1 MKIAVIGSHGT
12 GKTTICRGLAKKFRL
27 NYIPDIV
34 AEAFRLKFPINESTP
49 PETQLW
55 ILSKQ
60 LELERNTPEHWIM
73 EKSLWDNIIYGEF
86 SIKDTS
92 VTKVI
97 KEIVEKN
104 ASYDLV
110 FYCPIEF
117 PIPDDGLRSLNKNFQ
132 EAIDSSFRQYLNRHK
147 IQFIELHGDEQ
158 TRLNYASSLIDKI
171 IKKKHS
177 ISR

>member
-12 GKTTICRGLAKKFRL
+12 GKTTICRGLAKKLRL

-49 PETQLW
+49 PETQFW

-73 EKSLWDNIIYGEF
+73 EKSLWDNIIYGGF
-86 SIKDTS
+86 SIKKKS
-92 VTKVI
+92 IMKVI
-97 KEIVEKN
+97 KNIVEKN

-110 FYCPIEF
+110 FFCPIEF
-117 PIPDDGLRSLNKNFQ
+117 PIPDDGLRSLNKDFQRTIDRNF
-132 EAIDSSFRQYLNRHK
+132 RKYLNRHK

-158 TRLNYASSLIDKI
+158 TRLDYASSLIDKI
-171 IKKKHS
+171 IKKKRS